1 MNKNNTLSVITAC
14 YNEENIIK
22 KNIINWAKYFNKI
35 KEIKKFEIII
45 TDDGSTDNT
54 YKILKELKTQIK
66 ELKIFKLKKNQGASF
81 AFRNSL
87 SKASYKFVL
96 INDSDNQFPISNFKI
111 LWKEINK
118 SKRDAVFGA
127 RNRLKEINFLSIGSF
142 ISGKILNLV
151 YAAKVKDFN
160 CALKLIKLE
169 LARKIKLETVGLNY
183 STEMTAK
190 ILELTSNISSIPIF
204 HKKNEKNKI
213 FKKLITDSFYRVVF
227 VIYLIFRRFL
237 LKLNII
243 KT

>member
-1 MNKNNTLSVITAC
+1 MKLLLQMMDRQ
-14 YNEENIIK
+14 IIL
-22 KNIINWAKYFNKI
+22 INFKKI
-35 KEIKKFEIII
+35 K
-45 TDDGSTDNT
+45 NT
-54 YKILKELKTQIK
+54 NKRI
-66 ELKIFKLKKNQGASF
+66 KIFKLKKNQGASF

-127 RNRLKEINFLSIGSF
+127 RNRFKEINFLSIGSF

-160 CALKLIKLE
+160 CAFKLIKLE

-190 ILELTSNISSIPIF
+190 ILELTAIF
-204 HKKNEKNKI
+204 LQYQFFIKMKKIK
-213 FKKLITDSFYRVVF
+213 FSRS
-227 VIYLIFRRFL
+227 YLRLFL
-237 LKLNII
+237 
-243 KT
+243 